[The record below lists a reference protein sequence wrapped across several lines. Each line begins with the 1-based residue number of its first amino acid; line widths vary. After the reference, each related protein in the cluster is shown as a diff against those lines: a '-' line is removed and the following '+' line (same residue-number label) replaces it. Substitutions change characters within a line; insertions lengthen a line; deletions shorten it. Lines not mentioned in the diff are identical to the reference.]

1 MRALIESF
9 GTECC
14 EVITS
19 VRQASLLVLPPCKHT
34 PANPELTR
42 TQKQWHLVDAEQI
55 APNGMHNLCASETR
69 LTEKKKKKTNYVSNF
84 QLFKCT
90 IQLENSLADRGVQ
103 FTCSQQLPKQPREN
117 DTAEGNFEVR

>member
-1 MRALIESF
+1 MQSK
-9 GTECC
+9 
-14 EVITS
+14 
-19 VRQASLLVLPPCKHT
+19 LLQMACTICVLLKPGLLK
-34 PANPELTR
+34 
-42 TQKQWHLVDAEQI
+42 K
-55 APNGMHNLCASETR
+55 
-69 LTEKKKKKTNYVSNF
+69 KKKKKTNYVSNF